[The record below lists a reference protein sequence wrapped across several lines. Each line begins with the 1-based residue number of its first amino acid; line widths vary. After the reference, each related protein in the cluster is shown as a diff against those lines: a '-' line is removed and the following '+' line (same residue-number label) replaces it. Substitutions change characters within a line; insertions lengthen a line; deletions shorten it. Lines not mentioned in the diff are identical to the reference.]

1 MIDNR
6 RLLIAVAF
14 ACLVLAGCG
23 KNAAEGNKAAGEVF
37 EGTISD
43 AMIATDQTR
52 SQPPLAP
59 HNAKATDGKVDKAK
73 GNATGE
79 TETAAEPGTSPTP
92 EEPPAPKPTASEP
105 AE

>member
-14 ACLVLAGCG
+14 ACLVLAGCD
-23 KNAAEGNKAAGEVF
+23 KNAAEGNKAAGEVL

-59 HNAKATDGKVDKAK
+59 HNAKATDARGEKAK
-73 GNATGE
+73 AKPGDEDSESPEAD
-79 TETAAEPGTSPTP
+79 AAPTP
-92 EEPPAPKPTASEP
+92 ESSPAPKPSASEP

>member
-6 RLLIAVAF
+6 RQLIAVAF

-23 KNAAEGNKAAGEVF
+23 KKAAEGNKAAGEVL

-59 HNAKATDGKVDKAK
+59 HNAKAADARGEKAK
-73 GNATGE
+73 AKPGDEDAE
-79 TETAAEPGTSPTP
+79 SPKADAAPTP
-92 EEPPAPKPTASEP
+92 ESSPAPKPSTSEP